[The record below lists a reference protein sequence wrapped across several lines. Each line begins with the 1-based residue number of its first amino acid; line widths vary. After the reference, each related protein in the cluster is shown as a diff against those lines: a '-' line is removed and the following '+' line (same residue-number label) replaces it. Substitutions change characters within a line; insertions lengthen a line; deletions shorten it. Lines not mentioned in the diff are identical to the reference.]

1 MKLKYIFSGLFA
13 SALMLTSCA
22 DVDVT
27 TPLDGVGTAQLD
39 VKGYLVEDATNL
51 YSSIIDPAAG
61 TITVQVPY
69 YISDTEPIMGDL
81 TQMKLEAQMPIGY
94 SFSPS
99 LSGIHDLAAGYR
111 TNLITNTGV
120 ATSYTILAEYVK
132 SSEARIISAK
142 LTESERTAVVVRDPA
157 NEGAHGQLIVAKTS
171 SSIDGALREVALNVS
186 PWATIECTA
195 MDPATGYI
203 DFSNKP
209 QIKVTSQDGSKSAI
223 YDVDIQVPE
232 VLPFG
237 VGYVSVMWAKQL
249 YKDND
254 EGWETNANSSVA
266 VVDDYL
272 IVSNANDF
280 TNMLVFDRYN
290 GKRLNDVKV
299 NTEGIP
305 AGRIIRAITSD
316 DANHMVAGVLTSNAW
331 MVTPTNALVYV
342 WKDGIT
348 SKPTCVLDADLGG
361 SYFTGVPG
369 ITSIDIFCCMSCG
382 GDMANGD
389 AVITNVY
396 RGHYGGVMLMPFVN
410 GQPDGNCIYEGNA
423 GVFGSTWDSSN
434 AVPLTAKAPWS
445 YIVCSGNT
453 RAIVS
458 YVPAGTGKRAVVFN
472 RPTSHWWGNAAGTD
486 WTNGGAMSSDYV
498 EFNGCNLLAVSN
510 CTGDQTAYRIYV
522 TDITASPSESSLAD
536 GFIFDTREGNK
547 VGIASDGGP
556 AGTGYG
562 VSGMVSAY
570 SYESGRQV
578 LGDNLGGA
586 VNCRASSVLFA
597 KSGDGNAVQVYM
609 LIQDQGILAYE
620 LTRFD
625 L

>member
-1 MKLKYIFSGLFA
+1 
-13 SALMLTSCA
+13 MLSSCA

-27 TPLDGVGTAQLD
+27 TPLEGVGTAQL
-39 VKGYLVEDATNL
+39 VVNGYLIEDASNL
-51 YSSIIDPAAG
+51 YGSVIDPAAG

-69 YISDTEPIMGDL
+69 YISDTEPIMGDI
-81 TQMKLEAQMPIGY
+81 TQMKLEAQMPVGY
-94 SFSPS
+94 TFSPS

-111 TNLITNTGV
+111 TNLISNTGV
-120 ATSYTILAEYVK
+120 STAYTIYAEFVK

-142 LTESERTAVVVRDPA
+142 LTESERTAVAIREPA
-157 NEGAHGQLIVAKTS
+157 NAGEHGKIVVAKTS

-186 PWATIECTA
+186 PWATVECDA

-209 QIKVTSQDGSKSAI
+209 QITIVSQNGENKTV

-232 VLPFG
+232 VLPYG
-237 VGYVSVMWAKQL
+237 VGYISVMWAKQL
-249 YKDND
+249 YTDND
-254 EGWETNANSSVA
+254 EGWEANANSSVA

-272 IVSNANDF
+272 IVSNAKDF
-280 TNMLVFDRYN
+280 TNMLVFDRFN

-305 AGRIIRAITSD
+305 AGRIIHAITSD

-331 MVTPTNALVYV
+331 MVTPTNCLIYV

-348 SKPTCVLDADLGG
+348 SKPTCVLDADMAG
-361 SYFTGVPG
+361 SYFAGVTGMASV
-369 ITSIDIFCCMSCG
+369 DIFHTMSCG
-382 GDMANGD
+382 GDMTSGN
-389 AVITNVY
+389 AVITNTY
-396 RGHYGGVMLMPFVN
+396 RGHYGGVMLFPFVD

-423 GVFGSTWDSSN
+423 GVFGSTWDAST
-434 AVPLTAKAPWS
+434 AVPLTYKAPWS
-445 YIVCSGNT
+445 YIVHSGNA

-458 YVPAGTGKRAVVFN
+458 YVPEGTGKRAVTFT
-472 RPTSHWWGNAAGTD
+472 RPTSHWWGTDAGTD
-486 WTNGGAMSSDYV
+486 WTGGSVMGADYI
-498 EFNGCNLLAVSN
+498 EFNGCQLLAIAN
-510 CTGDQTAYRIYV
+510 ATNDQTAYRIYV
-522 TDITASPSESSLAD
+522 SNIGASPTATSFAD

-547 VGIASDGGP
+547 LGDASKGGP

-562 VSGMVSAY
+562 VSGMVSQY
-570 SYESGRQV
+570 TYESGRTV

-586 VNCRASSVLFA
+586 VNRRVSSVLFA
-597 KSGDGNAVQVYM
+597 SSTDGNAVQVYM
-609 LIQDQGILAYE
+609 LVRDHGILAYE